1 MSTVWARLEVPACAA
16 EVCDAVCSAP
26 VDSESTLTH
35 MLERSSARYVAVLYA
50 TDMVLTVLALFAA
63 RWLRFVLPFGKAL
76 DADGAALHP
85 PMVAIAI
92 VIWSVT
98 LVASQVYNPH
108 RFADAVDESKTTIV
122 AIGVATLAYAGAL
135 YFTYRGLSRL
145 LYVYFLGLDVIACLL
160 ARVLLRRV
168 LANRRRAHPL
178 GVLIVGAGTSGKQ
191 VAQSLQ
197 PTRWMGIDVVGYLD
211 DDPTKLGVSIA
222 SRPVLGTLNDAREI
236 VSLHNVR
243 EIIIALPMD
252 VHSRLA
258 NLVAD
263 LQELPVNIKVVPDY
277 SEIVFYRTTLEQ
289 FGGVFFIGLKEPVIG
304 PIDRLIKRAFD
315 LVIAAVSL
323 VLLSPLFAVVAAA
336 VKLCTPG
343 PVFYRSERIGE
354 GGRVFVMIKFRTMT
368 LDADKHEHE
377 LVSSTADGKL
387 VFEKRR
393 DDPRV
398 TRVGRFLRRYSLDEL
413 PQLYQVLAGDMSLVG
428 PRPELPSLV
437 ERYEPW
443 QRKRFGVPQGITGWW
458 QISGR
463 SSKAK
468 YRHVEDDLYYIRN
481 YSLLLDLRILWR
493 TLDAVIRGEGAF

>member
-1 MSTVWARLEVPACAA
+1 
-16 EVCDAVCSAP
+16 
-26 VDSESTLTH
+26 

-50 TDMVLTVLALFAA
+50 ADMVLTVLALFAA
-63 RWLRFVLPFGKAL
+63 RWLRVALPFGKPL

-85 PMVAIAI
+85 PMVALAI

-98 LVASQVYNPH
+98 LVASKVYNPH
-108 RFADAVDESKTTIV
+108 RFADAVDESKTTIA

-145 LYVYFLGLDVIACLL
+145 LYVYFLVLDVIACLL

-168 LANRRRAHPL
+168 LANRRRSHPL
-178 GVLIVGAGTSGKQ
+178 GVLIVGAGSSGKQ
-191 VAQSLQ
+191 VAQSLR
-197 PTRWMGIDVVGYLD
+197 PTRWMGIEVVGYLD
-211 DDPTKLGVSIA
+211 DDPSKLGVSVA
-222 SRPVLGTLNDAREI
+222 SRPVLGALDDAREI
-236 VSLHNVR
+236 VAQHKVR
-243 EIIIALPMD
+243 DIIIALPMGA
-252 VHSRLA
+252 HGRLA
-258 NLVAD
+258 NLVAE

-315 LVIAAVSL
+315 LVVAALGL
-323 VLLSPLFAVVAAA
+323 VLLSPLFAVIAVA
-336 VKLCTPG
+336 VKLGTPG

-354 GGRVFVMIKFRTMT
+354 GGRVFEMSKFRTMIQ
-368 LDADKHEHE
+368 DADKHEHE
-377 LVSSTADGKL
+377 LVSTTVDGRL
-387 VFEKRR
+387 AFEKRR

-463 SSKAK
+463 SNKAK
-468 YRHVEDDLYYIRN
+468 YLHVEDDLYYIRH

-493 TLDAVIRGEGAF
+493 TLDAVLKGEGAF